1 MLNNLLNTDGFLFN
15 GKFHTNHIQIGSFSI
30 YFYAICI
37 VTGMIM
43 CCLIAAPMFKRKGE
57 NPDLILDIMIAVVPS
72 CIVGARLW
80 YVIFD
85 IKTFINAE
93 NPFLAIIDIRNGG
106 LAIYG
111 GLAAG
116 ALAIFVVCK
125 IRKIQVL
132 KVFDLAACVIPLG
145 QMMGRWGNF
154 FNQEV
159 YGQPITDPAWQFFPF
174 GVQIGTEGHYG
185 WYQALFFYEGTLNFL
200 LFLGLYI
207 TFWKMRS
214 HAYGYITGGYFV
226 GYGII
231 RGLLEPLRT
240 SDYNLPF
247 FGKDTNI
254 PAMTIISILLVI
266 GGLLLILD
274 TLRRDGKI
282 RIKFIENL
290 TAKRKAAAIAKAEA
304 GNSEQA
310 EKQVS
315 ADNRT
320 AETAKAEN
328 TTAENPEETISA
340 DKQTKQAN
348 ETNKEAETNESA
360 NKINEKGEQQ

>member
-1 MLNNLLNTDGFLFN
+1 MLQNLLNTDGFIFN

-30 YFYAICI
+30 YYYAICI
-37 VTGMIM
+37 VTGMIL

-57 NPDLILDIMIAVVPS
+57 NPDLILDLMIAIVPS

-125 IRKIQVL
+125 IKKISVL
-132 KVFDLAACVIPLG
+132 KVFDLAAVVVPLG
-145 QMMGRWGNF
+145 QMAGRWGNF

-159 YGQPITDPAWQFFPF
+159 YGQKITDPAWQFFPF
-174 GVQIGTEGHYG
+174 GVQIGTPTNYEWH
-185 WYQALFFYEGTLNFL
+185 QALFFYEGTLNFL
-200 LFLGLYI
+200 LFLVLYI
-207 TFWKMRS
+207 TFWKARTKT
-214 HAYGYITGGYFV
+214 YGYATGGYFI

-231 RGLLEPLRT
+231 RGVLEPLR
-240 SDYNLPF
+240 SSEYNLPL
-247 FGKDTNI
+247 FGKETSV
-254 PAMTIISILLVI
+254 PAMTIFSIILVLGGILLIV
-266 GGLLLILD
+266 D

-282 RIKFIENL
+282 KVQFIDNIK
-290 TAKRKAAAIAKAEA
+290 AKFAGRKA
-304 GNSEQA
+304 
-310 EKQVS
+310 
-315 ADNRT
+315 
-320 AETAKAEN
+320 AKAEN
-328 TTAENPEETISA
+328 ANMENPTENLSETRNESLAGEKPDEKSDQKIDKENDNPEE
-340 DKQTKQAN
+340 N
-348 ETNKEAETNESA
+348 RE
-360 NKINEKGEQQ
+360 

>member
-1 MLNNLLNTDGFLFN
+1 MLQNLLNTDGFIFN

-30 YFYAICI
+30 YYYAICI
-37 VTGMIM
+37 VTGMIL

-57 NPDLILDIMIAVVPS
+57 NPDLILDLMIAIVPS

-125 IRKIQVL
+125 IKKISVL
-132 KVFDLAACVIPLG
+132 KVFDLAAVVVPLG
-145 QMMGRWGNF
+145 QMAGRWGNF

-159 YGQPITDPAWQFFPF
+159 YGQKITDPAWQFFPF
-174 GVQIGTEGHYG
+174 GVQIGTPANYEWHY
-185 WYQALFFYEGTLNFL
+185 ALFFYEGTLNFL
-200 LFLGLYI
+200 LFLVLYI
-207 TFWKMRS
+207 TFWKARTKT
-214 HAYGYITGGYFV
+214 YGYATGGYFI

-231 RGLLEPLRT
+231 RGVLEPLR
-240 SDYNLPF
+240 SSEYNLPL
-247 FGKDTNI
+247 FGKETSV
-254 PAMTIISILLVI
+254 PAMTIFSIILVLGGILLIV
-266 GGLLLILD
+266 D

-282 RIKFIENL
+282 KVQFIDNIK
-290 TAKRKAAAIAKAEA
+290 AKFAGRKAAKAETRNENLA
-304 GNSEQA
+304 VGTENPLDDENPIDDKTDKNSET
-310 EKQVS
+310 EKKK
-315 ADNRT
+315 T
-320 AETAKAEN
+320 FPK
-328 TTAENPEETISA
+328 TIGS
-340 DKQTKQAN
+340 
-348 ETNKEAETNESA
+348 
-360 NKINEKGEQQ
+360 KINE

>member
-1 MLNNLLNTDGFLFN
+1 MLQNLLNTDGFIFN

-30 YFYAICI
+30 YYYAICI
-37 VTGMIM
+37 VTGMIL

-57 NPDLILDIMIAVVPS
+57 NPDLILDLMIAIVPS

-125 IRKIQVL
+125 IKKISVL
-132 KVFDLAACVIPLG
+132 KVFDLAAVVVPLG
-145 QMMGRWGNF
+145 QMAGRWGNF

-159 YGQPITDPAWQFFPF
+159 YGQKITDPAWQFFPF
-174 GVQIGTEGHYG
+174 GVQIGTPTNYEWH
-185 WYQALFFYEGTLNFL
+185 QALFFYEGTLNFL
-200 LFLGLYI
+200 LFLVLYI
-207 TFWKMRS
+207 TFWKARTKT
-214 HAYGYITGGYFV
+214 YGYATGGYFI

-231 RGLLEPLRT
+231 RGVLEPLR
-240 SDYNLPF
+240 SSEYNLPL
-247 FGKDTNI
+247 FGKETSV
-254 PAMTIISILLVI
+254 PAMTIFSIILVLGGILLIV
-266 GGLLLILD
+266 D

-282 RIKFIENL
+282 KVQFIDNIK
-290 TAKRKAAAIAKAEA
+290 AKFAGRKA
-304 GNSEQA
+304 
-310 EKQVS
+310 
-315 ADNRT
+315 
-320 AETAKAEN
+320 AKAEN
-328 TTAENPEETISA
+328 ANMENSTENLSETRNENLTGEKTEETSDQKIDKENNNPEE
-340 DKQTKQAN
+340 N
-348 ETNKEAETNESA
+348 RE
-360 NKINEKGEQQ
+360 